1 MREDI
6 TEEKTPGISAD
17 QWGPGYRLWQAVR
30 GLLVQ
35 RGPEGTTTLVRMASH
50 LVILLVA
57 VAVLWI
63 SRLQLPAWEIAQ
75 AQAEQPS
82 VQQTEEL
89 PLPPGAE
96 AAGVTTLARAAVP
109 LTLIPDRPR
118 IEIITHTVQAGDT
131 LYDIAAKY
139 HINAETVMWA
149 NSMELNPDLLRLG
162 QELTILPVNGVYHAV
177 VAGDTLEGIAKKY
190 KALVANVVA
199 LEWNGL
205 NPKNPQIVVGQKL
218 IVPGGSKPQVVRQV
232 QVYTGPVPA
241 GASRGAGRFVWPA
254 SGSITT
260 GFKPLHPAIDIGSWL
275 GAAVKAS
282 DSGYVA
288 VAGWSN
294 VGYGYY
300 VVLDHG
306 NGFQT
311 LYAHLSR
318 YFVNAGDS
326 VAQGA
331 TIGLVGST
339 GNSTGPHLHFELIQG
354 GVHRNPFGFLP

>member
-1 MREDI
+1 MREDA
-6 TEEKTPGISAD
+6 TDDPTSGIPAD
-17 QWGPGYRLWQAVR
+17 QWGPGYRLWQALL
-30 GLLVQ
+30 GLLAQ
-35 RGPEGTTTLVRMASH
+35 RGPEGTTALVRMASH
-50 LVILLVA
+50 LVIILVA

-75 AQAEQPS
+75 AQAEQPII
-82 VQQTEEL
+82 QQTEEL
-89 PLPPGAE
+89 PLPAGAE
-96 AAGVTTLARAAVP
+96 AAGVTALVRAAVP

-118 IEIITHTVQAGDT
+118 MEVMTHTVEAGDT
-131 LYDIAAKY
+131 LYDIAARY
-139 HINAETVMWA
+139 SIDAETVMWA
-149 NSMELNPDLLRLG
+149 NNMELNPDLLRLG
-162 QELTILPVNGVYHAV
+162 QELTILPVNGVYHTV

-190 KALVANVVA
+190 KALVANIVG
-199 LEWNGL
+199 LELNGL
-205 NPKNPQIVVGQKL
+205 DLKNPQIVPGQKL

-241 GASRGAGRFVWPA
+241 GAGRGTGRFVWPT

-260 GFKPLHPAIDIGSWL
+260 GFKPLHQAIDIGSWL
-275 GAAVKAS
+275 GAPVKAS

-294 VGYGYY
+294 VGYGNY
-300 VVLDHG
+300 VVIDHG

-311 LYAHLSR
+311 LYAHLNR

-326 VAQGA
+326 VAQGT

-339 GNSTGPHLHFELIQG
+339 GNSTGPHLHFELIQN